1 MSGHEDMTGTGADGE
16 AEEMGEQVADAAA
29 QEEQQPAPLVLR
41 ILSGLHDGA
50 SRVLSQ
56 QEMLLIGS
64 GEDCDIILSD
74 PGVARHHAM
83 VLRHG
88 DTLSLRAID
97 APLEFAGDALEPGD
111 PIELPQLQP
120 ARLGGVSMAIGP
132 ADDHGWTAL
141 GATPGA
147 FTTTPP
153 PTPPATRP
161 FLPTALAA
169 VALLSLVSVGIYAM
183 VRPAEEPGATPR
195 ERVEIL
201 AGEHGVR
208 DSEVIEGNGKALV
221 LAGTVEDPSAAAR
234 LQQRLEEEALPVEL
248 RLRTGEDVARDV
260 REVLRTFGITATT
273 RYGGNGAVRVEP
285 TPDFDD
291 WALLAEA
298 GSSRV
303 MRDVNGFAELLPPRD
318 APELLGSGAPVPPAP
333 ERVRII
339 AVVTGEDPHVIA
351 STGEI
356 YRTGEKLPDDRG
368 TLTVISEKGA
378 LAIVGTDI
386 RRLRIEP
393 ADAPAELEEDL
404 ADLDIPVEIEGV
416 DAPTA
421 EAGAEPAAETAAD
434 VAATAPTDPPAP

>member
-1 MSGHEDMTGTGADGE
+1 MTGTGADGE
-16 AEEMGEQVADAAA
+16 AGEMSEQVADHAAA
-29 QEEQQPAPLVLR
+29 QEQQPAPLVLR

-50 SRVLSQ
+50 SRVLSE

-97 APLEFAGDALEPGD
+97 AALEFAGDPLEPGD

-132 ADDHGWTAL
+132 ADNHGWTAL

-153 PTPPATRP
+153 PTPPAKRP
-161 FLPTALAA
+161 FLPTALVA

-183 VRPAEEPGATPR
+183 VRPSDEPGATPR
-195 ERVEIL
+195 ERVEAL

-208 DSEVIEGNGKALV
+208 DSELVEGNGKTLV
-221 LAGTVEDPSAAAR
+221 LAGTVEDPDTAAR
-234 LQQRLEEEALPVEL
+234 LQQRIDEEALPVEL

-273 RYGGNGAVRVEP
+273 RYDGNGAVRVEP
-285 TPDFDD
+285 MPDFDD

-298 GSSRV
+298 GGSRV

-318 APELLGSGAPVPPAP
+318 APELLANGTPTPPPA

-339 AVVTGEDPHVIA
+339 AFVTGEDPHVIA

-356 YRTGEKLPDDRG
+356 YRTGERLPDARG
-368 TLTVISEKGA
+368 ILTGISEKGA
-378 LAIVGTDI
+378 LAMVGDEI

-393 ADAPAELEEDL
+393 ADEPAAPVDDL
-404 ADLDIPVEIEGV
+404 AGIDIPVEVEGEE
-416 DAPTA
+416 ATATPA
-421 EAGAEPAAETAAD
+421 EAAAD
-434 VAATAPTDPPAP
+434 ASSAAPTDPPAS